1 MSRDQQEAGTGAERA
16 RERAPWHGCGIPR
29 SHLTAQTPPAA
40 TCAWASVLPRSAA
53 ARHPR
58 ALQDLLAEGPEN
70 PAHDT
75 ACRRA
80 TPLRLVAARAVPAPG
95 TSCSGENQTQSEDR
109 LPRSALALGAR
120 HSALGSR
127 ALGTRLLA
135 LHACLPGARS
145 PLDHVTLLS
154 PGEWPG
160 ALWSG
165 EVRCPPFSRTPYP
178 DNPCYFAF
186 H

>member
-58 ALQDLLAEGPEN
+58 AFQDLLAEGPED

-80 TPLRLVAARAVPAPG
+80 APCAWWQHELSQLPGPPAAGRTRPSLKTDCPA
-95 TSCSGENQTQSEDR
+95 R
-109 LPRSALALGAR
+109 RWRS
-120 HSALGSR
+120 

-135 LHACLPGARS
+135 LHAHLPGARS